1 MLKLFII
8 ITIMVFTS
16 QCSLIRNCNDHYV
29 LDESREKCRTYQE
42 TGWDKLEKRMS
53 PW

>member
-8 ITIMVFTS
+8 ITIMVFAS
-16 QCSLIRNCNDHYV
+16 QCSIIRNCNDYYV
-29 LDESREKCRTYQE
+29 LDESRAKCKTYQE
-42 TGWDKLEKRMS
+42 KGWDKIEKRML